1 MTNELLEKFTGNML
15 EESFQIRTFA
25 GIKSANRWLLAQK
38 NIEVLS
44 FHVGR
49 LFRIGPGKMVPGRV
63 TIAYRTKA
71 EDSGTYYGISKGLE
85 YCYDGDELKHSL
97 DVAWKHCYPNLQH
110 VSDQEELCR
119 GIRTEHRKYYLL
131 YEAPRAKDGCE
142 DVLVETQNVFKEEN
156 HSGQAAR
163 KYQIMQFLTILFTV
177 LFTGIW
183 YGATRGAFAASPT
196 IVRFCS
202 VFMYCFDG
210 LLFGQWLY
218 QTVLLLKKQRK

>member
-119 GIRTEHRKYYLL
+119 GI
-131 YEAPRAKDGCE
+131 
-142 DVLVETQNVFKEEN
+142 FKEEN

-196 IVRFCS
+196 IVRLCS